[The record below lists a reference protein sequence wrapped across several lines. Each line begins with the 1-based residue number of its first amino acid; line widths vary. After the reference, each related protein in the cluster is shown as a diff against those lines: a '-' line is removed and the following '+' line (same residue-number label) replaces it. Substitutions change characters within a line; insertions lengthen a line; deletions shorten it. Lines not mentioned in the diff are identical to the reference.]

1 LRISGEIVKKCLGII
16 GECFEECGVN
26 NVSDI
31 YDSFNPYTCIISRVK
46 YLSTPPLWF
55 KSGGGIED
63 FIVM

>member
-1 LRISGEIVKKCLGII
+1 LGII